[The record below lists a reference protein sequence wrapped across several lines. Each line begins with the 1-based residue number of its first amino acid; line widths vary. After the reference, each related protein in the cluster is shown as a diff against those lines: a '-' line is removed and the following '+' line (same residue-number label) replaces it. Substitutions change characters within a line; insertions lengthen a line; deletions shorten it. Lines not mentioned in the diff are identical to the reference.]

1 MSTETSSVLGID
13 VSKEWIDARMLPG
26 DQSWKVSTLPDQL
39 QLWIDRLPHGITL
52 AVMEAS
58 GGLEMPI
65 AAALSNAGIPVAIV
79 NPKQIRAFATALGK
93 RAKTD
98 ALDAQVIAR
107 FGELL
112 RPAPRPLPSETRALL
127 DELVTRRRQLIETGV
142 AEQNRLSAMRSIQTH
157 QSIEAHLRWL
167 KAQVKEI
174 EKQLEELIK
183 KSPTWM
189 VNSKLLTS
197 VPGVGPITSC
207 IMLAALPELGRLS
220 HREITSLVG
229 LAPVPRESGK
239 WRGKRFIRGGRA
251 DVRSAIYMCIL
262 SAVRFNPVIKAF
274 YIRLL
279 AAGKDKK
286 VAMVACMHKLLI
298 ILNAIIR
305 DRKSWK
311 FIPIPS

>member
-1 MSTETSSVLGID
+1 MSTETYPVLGID

-26 DQSWKVSTLPDQL
+26 EQSWKVSTEPDQL
-39 QLWIDRLPHGITL
+39 QLWIDYLPHGIKL
-52 AVMEAS
+52 AVMEAT

-65 AAALSNAGIPVAIV
+65 AAALSNAGIPVSIV

-98 ALDAQVIAR
+98 ALDAHVIAR

-112 RPAPRPLPSETRALL
+112 RPAPRPLPSETCALL
-127 DELVTRRRQLIETGV
+127 GELVTRRRQLIEAGV
-142 AEQNRLSAMRSIQTH
+142 AEKNRLSTMRSTQTR

-167 KAQVKEI
+167 KVQVKEI

-183 KSPTWM
+183 KSPAWM
-189 VNSKLLTS
+189 VNAKLLIS

-229 LAPVPRESGK
+229 LAPVPRESGN

-262 SAVRFNPVIKAF
+262 SAIRFNPIIKAF

-305 DRKSWK
+305 DRKPWN